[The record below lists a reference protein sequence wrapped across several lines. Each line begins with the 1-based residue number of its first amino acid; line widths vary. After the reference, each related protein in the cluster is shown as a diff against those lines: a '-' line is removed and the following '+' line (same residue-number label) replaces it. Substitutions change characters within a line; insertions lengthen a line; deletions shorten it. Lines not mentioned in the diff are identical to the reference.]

1 MTRFQPAFARR
12 IGRRPRS
19 LSHQDTADAE
29 RVEESLTRVAV
40 WGEVK
45 DRLSAKAGSLSI
57 GQQQR
62 GCIARTIANRP
73 EAILFDEPTNA
84 LDPISAE
91 KIEALIADLKR
102 DFTILIVSHNM
113 EQARRCADKVAFF
126 YLGEMIEAGPTAQI
140 FDAPRQ
146 TQTQNYMAG
155 KFG

>member
-1 MTRFQPAFARR
+1 M
-12 IGRRPRS
+12 
-19 LSHQDTADAE
+19 
-29 RVEESLTRVAV
+29 

-146 TQTQNYMAG
+146 THT
-155 KFG
+155 